1 MTGHKQKK
9 LLNNHIEAVKE
20 IIQSEFEMLKSE
32 TERPFDEKEL
42 MKKAVG
48 INRIQYINFIEE
60 LSGEKWEDLA

>member
-1 MTGHKQKK
+1 MTERDQA
-9 LLNNHIEAVKE
+9 LFLEIHIEAVKE

-60 LSGEKWEDLA
+60 LTGKKWEDLA